1 MSGVKKN
8 RKRKNYAG
16 KFTVILAVALLINVL
31 LYRLPDTVSG
41 VRLKKVDLFSDIR
54 KNNNNDLR
62 LFTQDDDL
70 SEESQSDNDNPE
82 QAENEDITKNDT
94 ILPGH
99 IPTNFYTDVNTAVAI
114 PDSIILPPDPK
125 ALTADS
131 QENNKPATTQSSVA
145 ESSDSAK
152 TKPQTKAKSETT
164 SASDYLFNKN
174 IEDFTSGRTGLRRFF
189 AALNSINTLGRP
201 VRIGFVGD
209 SFIEGDIL
217 VADFRAKMQQR
228 FGGRGVGF
236 VPVTSNVAQYRP
248 TIKQSAEGWRT
259 YSIIKDKS
267 HKYVLSGLL
276 FEPDASVASVD
287 FQTVDMYTRL
297 QEVSSLKFIYAAN
310 DKTDITVK
318 SGAEEEIYE
327 LPPSDAVTQF
337 ELKGTFTKGTLIF
350 KRPQGLKAIGLALE
364 DNRGIIVDNF
374 SLRGNSGI
382 VMSELDAGSCR
393 ELQQVRPYD
402 LIVLQY
408 GLNVASESVQD
419 YGWYRKRM
427 LEVIDHIQYCFPG
440 ADIMV
445 LGVSDRSYKNGN
457 AYSTMPAVLSLLK
470 AQRQTA
476 KEAEVTFW
484 SIFAAMGGQ
493 NSMVKYVKSNWASKD
508 YTHLSFRGG
517 REVADAFYDALLTE
531 KGMYDGEERLV
542 ER

>member
-1 MSGVKKN
+1 MGIDRKKRN
-8 RKRKNYAG
+8 KNYAWQ
-16 KFTVILAVALLINVL
+16 FVAVMVISLIISTLMYWLPSHILQFKVKKVDMLSDLRKPAADVGTEDLMAALNDDADEETAEPEVAEKEQVEAKNEPVARLQSSDVNPAVRVPETPHQKPAP
-31 LYRLPDTVSG
+31 PDTVIPKVKQPKTTAEPKNSP
-41 VRLKKVDLFSDIR
+41 VTEQKTNQASKK
-54 KNNNNDLR
+54 
-62 LFTQDDDL
+62 TTT
-70 SEESQSDNDNPE
+70 ESKVQ
-82 QAENEDITKNDT
+82 K
-94 ILPGH
+94 
-99 IPTNFYTDVNTAVAI
+99 V
-114 PDSIILPPDPK
+114 
-125 ALTADS
+125 
-131 QENNKPATTQSSVA
+131 TT
-145 ESSDSAK
+145 
-152 TKPQTKAKSETT
+152 
-164 SASDYLFNKN
+164 DYLSNTN
-174 IEDFTSGRTGLRRFF
+174 IEDFTMGRTGLRRFF
-189 AALNSINTLGRP
+189 AALNNIANLRRP
-201 VRIGFVGD
+201 VRIAFLGD
-209 SFIEGDIL
+209 SFIEGDIM
-217 VADFRAKMQQR
+217 VADFRQKMQAH

-236 VPVTSNVAQYRP
+236 IPITSNVAQYRP